1 MKLTQAERDHA
12 YYVLSKIHE
21 PSKQRD
27 LAQYIY
33 AGINTIV
40 NGYFGDLADSKTLT
54 ILQQDID
61 AFIGKTL
68 LELVGYCTPHL
79 AGVGVSISISDR
91 GHVNYYPSEA
101 LQQLVQ
107 GNSPVKLFNP
117 SATELEQLWAEHKS
131 RELVASS
138 RAAKEAPFLSRY
150 KSGVSSIAPEFKH
163 EKVSTLEELDSL
175 EESLVVAGYTWGLDN
190 AWEPESSRSFWHG
203 WRNAQIDRGRIPPD
217 AESTSLARAVVG
229 ILNERLTSK
238 S

>member
-12 YYVLSKIHE
+12 YEVLSKIHE

-40 NGYFGDLADSKTLT
+40 NGYLGDLADSKTLT
-54 ILQQDID
+54 SLQQDID

-68 LELVGYCTPHL
+68 LDWVGYCTPHL
-79 AGVGVSISISDR
+79 AGVGVSINISDR

-107 GNSPVKLFNP
+107 GKSPVRLFNP

-131 RELVASS
+131 N
-138 RAAKEAPFLSRY
+138 
-150 KSGVSSIAPEFKH
+150 
-163 EKVSTLEELDSL
+163 T
-175 EESLVVAGYTWGLDN
+175 
-190 AWEPESSRSFWHG
+190 
-203 WRNAQIDRGRIPPD
+203 
-217 AESTSLARAVVG
+217 
-229 ILNERLTSK
+229 
-238 S
+238 